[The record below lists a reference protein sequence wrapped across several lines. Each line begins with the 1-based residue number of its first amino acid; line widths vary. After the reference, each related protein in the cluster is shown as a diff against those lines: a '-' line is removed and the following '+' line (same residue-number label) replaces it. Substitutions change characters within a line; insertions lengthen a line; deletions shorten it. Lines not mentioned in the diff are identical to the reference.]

1 MSASV
6 AVVIVTYNSAREIEA
21 CLRSLDGVGEVVV
34 IDNASQDDTCRR
46 VQAVAPQARLIR
58 NPSNLGFAAAVNQ
71 GIRATANP
79 LVLLLNPDT
88 VLRGSLE
95 PMERE
100 CLSPEVGAVA
110 GQLVDALGVPQIG
123 FNVRSFPTPF
133 SLAAEL
139 LLVNRLWPSNPL
151 NRRYR
156 RLDLDP
162 VRRQD
167 VEQPAGAFL
176 MVKREV
182 FDQIGPLDEGFY
194 PIWFEDVDL
203 CLRIRKAGYT
213 IRYVPGSVAEH
224 QGAHSVRAMPLEQK
238 QLAWYCNLLRFVEKH
253 YSPAA
258 CFALRLTAGAGLAF
272 RWSACML
279 KAERRSE
286 CQGYEAAMKHIV
298 IRRPDDSA
306 QVNVPTT
313 AASRSG

>member
-1 MSASV
+1 MSGSV

-21 CLRSLDGVGEVVV
+21 CLRSLAGAGEVVV
-34 IDNASQDDTCRR
+34 VDNASQDDTCQR
-46 VQAVAPQARLIR
+46 VQTMAPQARLIR
-58 NPSNLGFAAAVNQ
+58 NSRNLGFAAAVNQ
-71 GIRATANP
+71 GIQATTNP

-88 VLRGSLE
+88 VLRSSLE

-100 CLSPEVGAVA
+100 CLAPEVGAV
-110 GQLVDALGVPQIG
+110 GGKLVDTLGEPQTG

-156 RLDLDP
+156 RLDLDAGLQ
-162 VRRQD
+162 QD

-176 MVKREV
+176 MVRRDV
-182 FDQIGPLDEGFY
+182 FDHIGPLDEGFY

-203 CLRIRKAGYT
+203 CLRIRKAGYA

-224 QGAHSVRAMPLEQK
+224 QGAHSLRAMPLEQK
-238 QLAWYCNLLRFVEKH
+238 HLAWYRNLLRFTEKH

-258 CFALRLTAGAGLAF
+258 CFALRVTVGAGLAF

-279 KAERRSE
+279 QAERRSE

-298 IRRPDDSA
+298 SRRSHDSA

-313 AASRSG
+313 AASRSS